1 MIKKDVLVIGG
12 GLAGL
17 VSALGLARAGLQVA
31 LIEKKAYPFHRVC
44 GEYIS
49 NEALP
54 YLRKLGAQ
62 ISLLDPARINRFMLT
77 SPSGKALFSKLDLGG
92 FGLSRY
98 TLDNHLYELA
108 QQQEVQFFLQQS
120 AQQIHFA
127 HDQFTALLSSGES
140 IQAPVAVG
148 AFGKR
153 SNLDRQLQ
161 RSFFRARSP
170 YIGVKYHIKHDF
182 PRDLIALHN
191 FHDGYAGTS
200 AIEDGKHCF
209 CYLTTRE
216 NLKKHGSIPAMEQA
230 ILCRNPHLQHI
241 FKEAEFLYL
250 QPEVINEISFAT
262 KTCVD
267 NHMLMCGDAAGMITP
282 LCGNGMAMAVHSAKL
297 LTDQVLLYFYKG
309 RNRQKLE
316 QQYTFAWKQQFASR
330 LRLGRT
336 VQHLF
341 GGPLLSEVTVGLLKA
356 VPPAVQLIM
365 RQTHGKPF

>member
-1 MIKKDVLVIGG
+1 MVIGG

-31 LIEKKAYPFHRVC
+31 LVEKKAYPFHRVC

-54 YLRKLGAQ
+54 YLRRLGVQ
-62 ISLLDPARINRFMLT
+62 ISRLAPARISRFMLT
-77 SPSGKALFSKLDLGG
+77 SPTGNALHAKLDLGG

-98 TLDNHLYELA
+98 TLDHYLYELA
-108 QQQEVQFFLQQS
+108 QQQGVEFVLQQTVQQVNFDQNEFTTHLS
-120 AQQIHFA
+120 NGKSINAQVVI
-127 HDQFTALLSSGES
+127 
-140 IQAPVAVG
+140 G

-161 RSFFRARSP
+161 RGFFKARSP
-170 YIGVKYHIKHDF
+170 YVGVKYHIKYDF

-191 FHDGYAGTS
+191 FNDGYAGTS
-200 AIEDGKHCF
+200 AIEDGKYCL
-209 CYLTTRE
+209 CYLTTRD

-230 ILCRNPHLQHI
+230 ILYRNPHLRSI
-241 FKEAEFLYL
+241 FEEAEFLYP

-262 KTCVD
+262 KTCVE

-282 LCGNGMAMAVHSAKL
+282 LCGNGMAMAIHAAKIA
-297 LTDQVLLYFYKG
+297 TDQTHLYFAGG
-309 RNRQKLE
+309 RSRQELE
-316 QQYTFAWKQQFASR
+316 QQYTLAWQNQFASR

-336 VQHLF
+336 VQQLF
-341 GGPLLSEVTVGLLKA
+341 GGPLLSEAAVGLLKT
-356 VPPAVQLIM
+356 VPPAVRLIM